1 MATSHTSDTA
11 IFSIQAPRFDIPPR
25 MNSWDS
31 SFPEQAP
38 YDAVPR
44 LRPQRARI
52 SPYVFQGEEGVPRL
66 LYAFVLPRSWFS
78 ARNAFC
84 GQRPPNASMNSE
96 RAWLS
101 PVPSANIR
109 NSLKSSKCLQGIC
122 LKFGRFIPRMNSR
135 AFSGVHCNPE
145 RKPPS
150 YCRHLPSTKDTWM
163 VTCSFRLLFLLPHSA
178 PRSECQWP

>member
-1 MATSHTSDTA
+1 
-11 IFSIQAPRFDIPPR
+11 

-31 SFPEQAP
+31 CGPDKSLHPSH
-38 YDAVPR
+38 AVPR
-44 LRPQRARI
+44 LRPQRARM
-52 SPYVFQGEEGVPRL
+52 SPLVFQGEEGVPRL

-78 ARNAFC
+78 ARNVFC

-135 AFSGVHCNPE
+135 AFSGVHC
-145 RKPPS
+145 
-150 YCRHLPSTKDTWM
+150 KDTAW
-163 VTCSFRLLFLLPHSA
+163 RPAIAQSA
-178 PRSECQWP
+178 APAPWSGPA